1 MIRIQH
7 NVKDFFMMPNSIV
20 GSVSANALEIYC
32 YLRSKPSNWQ
42 VYNAHIMKSL
52 DIKKDKTIAKYLKEL
67 IEKGW
72 IAREKIRDKFGKLT
86 GNYVYTLNNSSCII
100 TENKELKEEEI
111 EKDLEENTQL
121 PQKGSSDNNPTAPTG
136 QLGVNAIKTQPEQD
150 VKPDSPNC
158 PKRAVPQK
166 GSHNNT
172 ESDNNTNLKK
182 QTHNSL
188 LLSSEKNTQ
197 ENEVSESEK
206 VVCVFVDDFVKLHEN
221 IQSIFSEIT
230 LTDTTIKEI
239 NALYEKTDIVH
250 MKALYLDAKENS
262 TNADSYIYNMLSKQ
276 KNWYEINQAS
286 YIKHLYETQKQHEQD
301 ESMKNRYSNLVNEFE
316 SQSADKIEQLK
327 IWLKNKAEKWLDVK
341 QQNVPQLVKDYNK
354 FDDYILALENKKQS
368 FISKIFEENNYLMWS
383 WLVLHENY
391 EEQFC
396 SDRFFNKNIV
406 EFVKQLKSA

>member
-100 TENKELKEEEI
+100 LENKELKDEEI
-111 EKDLEENTQL
+111 EKDLEKNTEL
-121 PQKGSSDNNPTAPTG
+121 PQKGNSDNNPTSPKG
-136 QLGVNAIKTQPEQD
+136 QFGVNVVKTQSEQD
-150 VKPDSPNC
+150 VIPDLPNC

-182 QTHNSL
+182 QTNNSL
-188 LLSSEKNTQ
+188 LLSSQKNMQ
-197 ENEVSESEK
+197 SESEK
-206 VVCVFVDDFVKLHEN
+206 VVCMCVDDELKLHEN
-221 IQSIFSEIT
+221 IQSIFREIT
-230 LTDTTIKEI
+230 LSATTIKEI
-239 NALYEKTDIVH
+239 NALYQETDIVH

-262 TNADSYIYNMLSKQ
+262 TNPDSYIYNMLSKQ
-276 KNWYEINQAS
+276 KNWYEINQSS
-286 YIKHLYETQKQHEQD
+286 YIKHLYEIQKQHEQD
-301 ESMKNRYSNLVNEFE
+301 ESMKNHYSNLVNEFK
-316 SQSADKIEQLK
+316 SQSDDKIQQLK
-327 IWLKNKAEKWLDVK
+327 IWLKNKAERWLKFK
-341 QQNVPQLVKDYNK
+341 QHNVPQLFKDYNK
-354 FDDYILALENKKQS
+354 FDDYILSLQNKKQS
-368 FISKIFEENNYLMWS
+368 FISKIFEEKNYLMWS

-391 EEQFC
+391 EKNFC

-406 EFVKQLKSA
+406 EFVKELKNT